1 MPDEPAVH
9 DGHPL
14 VGGYGGQRGGGLF
27 RCGGGTDVEAE
38 GAQLVGER

>member
-1 MPDEPAVH
+1 MADEGAVH

-14 VGGYGGQRGGGLF
+14 VGGDAGQHGGGLF
-27 RCGGGTDVEAE
+27 GTGCGADVEAE